1 MPKER
6 IVQQPQTVQAQ
17 KQFSQLPSADVQ
29 RSTFDR
35 SHGYKSTF
43 DAGQIIPFLVDE
55 ILPGDTFSCNTTLFL
70 RLATPIKPLFDNI
83 QADIHYFF
91 VPNRLTWDNWEK
103 FMGERTN
110 PDDDPSTLTI
120 PVANVD
126 LSTIR
131 GNLPDYAGL
140 PATEVPTNVQINVL
154 PFRAM
159 RLIFNDWY
167 RDENLQ
173 DSFVINTG
181 DGPETITAS
190 PPNIRGKRKDYFT
203 SALPWPQKGDPVFL
217 PLGIEAPVVSDG
229 DGFPSFVNDS
239 GENLGRL
246 QQLQGAGNNAEFEV
260 DTPSGGVAGWS
271 NTKLVA
277 DLQTATAATINDIR
291 TSFQIQRMLERDARG
306 GTRYIELIM
315 SHFNVQSA
323 DARLQRP
330 EYLGGGTG
338 VININPVAQ
347 TTPTDI
353 VPDVSPQ
360 GNLAATGTGIIRGGF
375 THSFTEHGYLIGF
388 VSARADLTYQNGIER
403 MWSRQTRYDFYWPT
417 LAHLGEQEILN
428 KEIYVSGDATDE
440 DTWGYQERFAEYRY
454 KPGRITGKMRSN
466 DPESLDIWHLA
477 QDFNALPPL
486 NGSFIQENPPID
498 RISAVPT
505 EPDFLCDGW
514 IKMSCTRPMP
524 IYSVPGLVDHF

>member
-1 MPKER
+1 
-6 IVQQPQTVQAQ
+6 
-17 KQFSQLPSADVQ
+17 
-29 RSTFDR
+29 
-35 SHGYKSTF
+35 
-43 DAGQIIPFLVDE
+43 
-55 ILPGDTFSCNTTLFL
+55 
-70 RLATPIKPLFDNI
+70 
-83 QADIHYFF
+83 
-91 VPNRLTWDNWEK
+91 
-103 FMGERTN
+103 
-110 PDDDPSTLTI
+110 
-120 PVANVD
+120 
-126 LSTIR
+126 
-131 GNLPDYAGL
+131 
-140 PATEVPTNVQINVL
+140 
-154 PFRAM
+154 
-159 RLIFNDWY
+159 
-167 RDENLQ
+167 
-173 DSFVINTG
+173 
-181 DGPETITAS
+181 
-190 PPNIRGKRKDYFT
+190 
-203 SALPWPQKGDPVFL
+203 
-217 PLGIEAPVVSDG
+217 
-229 DGFPSFVNDS
+229 
-239 GENLGRL
+239 
-246 QQLQGAGNNAEFEV
+246 
-260 DTPSGGVAGWS
+260 
-271 NTKLVA
+271 
-277 DLQTATAATINDIR
+277 
-291 TSFQIQRMLERDARG
+291 MLERDARG